1 MPPRIHLSGFPTLR
15 PPKPRIWHTS
25 PLPRPPCRLAS
36 QFGGRRPN
44 YNRFDRVRQV
54 RTLWQTSPGFR
65 NGVFVL
71 SAGGGVF
78 YVSNLEKVPISERRR
93 FNCVSEKLEKQQSQ
107 AAFRLLM
114 GQFGK
119 QILPP
124 NHPDSLAVVSK
135 FRSIYY
141 PFLRSSRSVK
151 HVSAI
156 SAPNTRCV
164 HCIDREEEG

>member
-1 MPPRIHLSGFPTLR
+1 MPPRIHIFGIPILR
-15 PPKPRIWHTS
+15 PLKPRIWHTS
-25 PLPRPPCRLAS
+25 PLVRPPCRLTS
-36 QFGGRRPN
+36 QFGGRRSN

-65 NGVFVL
+65 GGVFVL
-71 SAGGGVF
+71 GAGGGVF

-93 FNCVSEKLEKQQSQ
+93 FNCVSERWEKQQSQ
-107 AAFRLLM
+107 AAFRLVM

-124 NHPDSLAVVSK
+124 NHPDSRAVVSE
-135 FRSIYY
+135 FRSIYH
-141 PFLRSSRSVK
+141 PLLRFSRRVK

-156 SAPNTRCV
+156 SAPNTYRCV
-164 HCIDREEEG
+164 HCVD